1 MRDVR
6 FIKRVYKI
14 TLLMASKHQQKSGT
28 IGNNVNKKIL
38 EALLSFLLFGSGATG
53 LMMIWVLIAEYKVDD
68 WIVWPPILLTV
79 SIVMF
84 FLSWSILNLIKRKNK

>member
-1 MRDVR
+1 
-6 FIKRVYKI
+6 
-14 TLLMASKHQQKSGT
+14 MASKCEQKSGT

-84 FLSWSILNLIKRKNK
+84 FLSWSILNLIKRKNKQE

>member
-1 MRDVR
+1 
-6 FIKRVYKI
+6 
-14 TLLMASKHQQKSGT
+14 MASKHQQKSDT
-28 IGNNVNKKIL
+28 IGNNVNKKIP

-68 WIVWPPILLTV
+68 WIVWPPVLLTL

-84 FLSWSILNLIKRKNK
+84 FLSWSILNFIKRKNREE

>member
-1 MRDVR
+1 
-6 FIKRVYKI
+6 
-14 TLLMASKHQQKSGT
+14 MASKHQQKSYT
-28 IGNNVNKKIL
+28 IGYNVNKKIL

-68 WIVWPPILLTV
+68 WIVWPPVLLTV

-84 FLSWSILNLIKRKNK
+84 FLSWSILNLIKRKNKQE

>member
-1 MRDVR
+1 
-6 FIKRVYKI
+6 
-14 TLLMASKHQQKSGT
+14 MAPKHQQKSDT

-38 EALLSFLLFGSGATG
+38 EALLSFFLFGSGATG

-68 WIVWPPILLTV
+68 WIVWPPVLLTV

-84 FLSWSILNLIKRKNK
+84 FISWSILNLIKRKNNQE

>member
-1 MRDVR
+1 
-6 FIKRVYKI
+6 
-14 TLLMASKHQQKSGT
+14 MAWKNQQKADT

-68 WIVWPPILLTV
+68 WVVWPPVLLTV

-84 FLSWSILNLIKRKNK
+84 LLSWSILNFIKSKNREE

>member
-1 MRDVR
+1 
-6 FIKRVYKI
+6 
-14 TLLMASKHQQKSGT
+14 MASKHQQKSDT

-38 EALLSFLLFGSGATG
+38 EALLSFFLFGSGAMG

-68 WIVWPPILLTV
+68 WIVWPPVLLTV

-84 FLSWSILNLIKRKNK
+84 FISWSILNLIKRKTNQE

>member
-1 MRDVR
+1 
-6 FIKRVYKI
+6 
-14 TLLMASKHQQKSGT
+14 MASKHQQKSDT

-38 EALLSFLLFGSGATG
+38 EALLSFFLFGSGATG

-79 SIVMF
+79 SIVLF
-84 FLSWSILNLIKRKNK
+84 FLSWSILNLIKRKNKQE

>member
-1 MRDVR
+1 
-6 FIKRVYKI
+6 
-14 TLLMASKHQQKSGT
+14 MASKHQQKSDT

-38 EALLSFLLFGSGATG
+38 EALLSFFLFGSGATG

-68 WIVWPPILLTV
+68 WIVWPPVLLTV

-84 FLSWSILNLIKRKNK
+84 FLSWSILNFIKRKNREE

>member
-1 MRDVR
+1 
-6 FIKRVYKI
+6 
-14 TLLMASKHQQKSGT
+14 MASKHQQKSDT

-38 EALLSFLLFGSGATG
+38 EALLSFFLFGSGATV

-68 WIVWPPILLTV
+68 WIVWPPVLLTV

-84 FLSWSILNLIKRKNK
+84 FISWSILNLIKRKNNQE

>member
-1 MRDVR
+1 
-6 FIKRVYKI
+6 
-14 TLLMASKHQQKSGT
+14 MASKHQQKSYT

-53 LMMIWVLIAEYKVDD
+53 LMMIWVLIAEYKVDY
-68 WIVWPPILLTV
+68 WIVWPPVLLTV

-84 FLSWSILNLIKRKNK
+84 FLSWSILNLIKRKNKQE

>member
-1 MRDVR
+1 
-6 FIKRVYKI
+6 
-14 TLLMASKHQQKSGT
+14 MASKHQQKSGT

-79 SIVMF
+79 SIVLF

>member
-1 MRDVR
+1 M
-6 FIKRVYKI
+6 
-14 TLLMASKHQQKSGT
+14 
-28 IGNNVNKKIL
+28 NKKIL

-68 WIVWPPILLTV
+68 WVVWPPVLLTV

-84 FLSWSILNLIKRKNK
+84 LLSWSILNFIKSKSREE

>member
-1 MRDVR
+1 
-6 FIKRVYKI
+6 
-14 TLLMASKHQQKSGT
+14 MASKHQQKSGT

-84 FLSWSILNLIKRKNK
+84 FLSWSILKLIKRKNKQE

>member
-1 MRDVR
+1 
-6 FIKRVYKI
+6 
-14 TLLMASKHQQKSGT
+14 MASKHQQKSDT

-38 EALLSFLLFGSGATG
+38 EALLSFFLFGSGATG

-68 WIVWPPILLTV
+68 WIVWPPVLLTV

-84 FLSWSILNLIKRKNK
+84 FISWSILNLIKRKNK

>member
-1 MRDVR
+1 
-6 FIKRVYKI
+6 
-14 TLLMASKHQQKSGT
+14 MASKHQQKSDT

-38 EALLSFLLFGSGATG
+38 EALLSFFLFGSGATG

-68 WIVWPPILLTV
+68 WIVWPPVLLTV

-84 FLSWSILNLIKRKNK
+84 FISWSILNLIKRKTNQE

>member
-1 MRDVR
+1 
-6 FIKRVYKI
+6 
-14 TLLMASKHQQKSGT
+14 MASKHQQKSGT

-68 WIVWPPILLTV
+68 WIVWPPVLLTV

-84 FLSWSILNLIKRKNK
+84 FISWSILNLIKRKNNQE

>member
-1 MRDVR
+1 
-6 FIKRVYKI
+6 
-14 TLLMASKHQQKSGT
+14 MASKHQQKSYT

-38 EALLSFLLFGSGATG
+38 EALLSFFLFGSGVTG

-68 WIVWPPILLTV
+68 WIVWPPVLLTV

-84 FLSWSILNLIKRKNK
+84 FISWSILNLIKRKNNQE

>member
-1 MRDVR
+1 
-6 FIKRVYKI
+6 
-14 TLLMASKHQQKSGT
+14 MASKHQQKSGT

-38 EALLSFLLFGSGATG
+38 EALMSFLLFGSGATG

-79 SIVMF
+79 SIVLF

>member
-1 MRDVR
+1 MFVLEREFTRSLFLWLRNTNRD
-6 FIKRVYKI
+6 
-14 TLLMASKHQQKSGT
+14 Q
-28 IGNNVNKKIL
+28 NNVNKKIL

-68 WIVWPPILLTV
+68 WIVWPPVLLTV

-84 FLSWSILNLIKRKNK
+84 FLSWSILNFIKRKNREE

>member
-1 MRDVR
+1 
-6 FIKRVYKI
+6 
-14 TLLMASKHQQKSGT
+14 MASKHQQKSDT

-38 EALLSFLLFGSGATG
+38 EALLSFFLFGSGATG

-68 WIVWPPILLTV
+68 WIVWPPVLLTV

-84 FLSWSILNLIKRKNK
+84 FISWSILNLIKRKNNQE

>member
-1 MRDVR
+1 
-6 FIKRVYKI
+6 
-14 TLLMASKHQQKSGT
+14 MASKHQQKSGT

-84 FLSWSILNLIKRKNK
+84 FLSWSILNLIKRKNKQE

>member
-1 MRDVR
+1 MP
-6 FIKRVYKI
+6 
-14 TLLMASKHQQKSGT
+14 SKHQQKSDT

-38 EALLSFLLFGSGATG
+38 EALLSFFLFGSGATG

-68 WIVWPPILLTV
+68 WIVWPPVLLTV

-84 FLSWSILNLIKRKNK
+84 FISWSILNLIKRKNNQE